1 MWPNQSSECVQPPSR
16 CGVASGAA
24 MCLSILASVMLSH
37 SAAAQEIRYSWMDMS
52 FTAQD
57 VDRAGFLPSPGI
69 PDQIIDVAVTEGSG
83 VRFRG
88 SLGTWKGFYL
98 MVDYSSTD
106 IDLTGSI
113 TNPTFT
119 DDFADE
125 FDFTMIRGGIGLKYS
140 IFEATDIFGEITYD
154 SLDFDFGSFAGEDF
168 DMGGKG
174 AGATL
179 GVRTMFGHHFQM
191 ELRVRY
197 SDVGDADLTGGFF
210 EDDTPIGAGF
220 AWEVIRGLSI
230 VGDVEVGEFTN
241 WSMGF
246 RLDFDEN

>member
-1 MWPNQSSECVQPPSR
+1 MWPNQSWK
-16 CGVASGAA
+16 GVRRAA
-24 MCLSILASVMLSH
+24 VYLSILALVTLSH
-37 SAAAQEIRYSWMDMS
+37 SAAAQEVRYSWLDMS
-52 FTAQD
+52 YTAQD
-57 VDRAGFLPSPGI
+57 VDRAGFLASPGI
-69 PDQIIDVAVTEGSG
+69 LYQIVDIAVTDGSG

-106 IDLTGSI
+106 VDLTGTV
-113 TNPTFT
+113 TNPGFT
-119 DDFADE
+119 DDIEDE
-125 FDFTMIRGGIGLKYS
+125 FDYTTIRGGIGLKFS
-140 IFEATDIFGEITYD
+140 IFESTDIYGEVTYD

-179 GVRTMFGHHFQM
+179 GVRTMFGDHFQM

-210 EDDTPIGAGF
+210 ETDTPIGAGF

-230 VGDVEVGEFTN
+230 VGDVEEGDFTS
-241 WSMGF
+241 WSVGF
-246 RLDFDEN
+246 RMDFDED